1 MLKNKLLF
9 FEQKE
14 VLMSTQKA
22 PAFHGSDLEAIS
34 AYYNIP
40 QESIV
45 GFGANVNPLGLSD
58 YVRRTLCENI
68 DVITRYPDRNYVSL
82 RNVIAQYCDIDSD
95 YVVTGNGSTEL
106 ISLLISQQ
114 NAKHALVIGP
124 TYSEYERE
132 LSLTGGKMSF
142 YNLKENNDFEFDLED
157 FKKNLKEDVDF
168 LILCNP
174 NNPTSSVIKKGQLEI
189 LIQECQT
196 RNIFVMID
204 ETYVEFAPCVEE
216 ITVTSL
222 VEKYNNFMI
231 LRGVSKF
238 FAAPGIRLGYGIT
251 SNKDFLVTLKRHQ
264 NPWSLNSLGALAG
277 ELMLTD
283 TYYIKKT
290 RELILHERDYMC
302 RQLETF
308 KYAKYYKPYGNFILV
323 KILKDDLTSQDVFEH
338 CIKKGLMIRD
348 CASFESLEGEYIR
361 FCVMSPKDNQRL
373 MNCLAEILN

>member
-1 MLKNKLLF
+1 
-9 FEQKE
+9 
-14 VLMSTQKA
+14 MSTQKA

-58 YVRRTLCENI
+58 YVRRTLCENL

-82 RNVIAQYCDIDSD
+82 RKVIAEYCSVNTD

-106 ISLLISQQ
+106 ISLLISQR

-142 YNLKENNDFEFDLED
+142 YNLKEDNNFEFDLKD
-157 FKKNLKEDVDF
+157 FLLNLKEDVDF

-174 NNPTSSVIKKGQLEI
+174 NNPTSSVIRKDNLEN
-189 LIQECQT
+189 LINECEK

-216 ITVTSL
+216 ITAASL
-222 VEKYNNFMI
+222 VEKYSNFMI
-231 LRGVSKF
+231 LRGISKF
-238 FAAPGIRLGYGIT
+238 FAAPGLRLGYGIT
-251 SNKDFLVTLKRHQ
+251 SNKEFLATLKRHQ

-290 RELILHERDYMC
+290 RELILNERKKMC
-302 RQLETF
+302 QQLATF
-308 KYAKYYKPYGNFILV
+308 RYAKYYEPYGNFILI
-323 KILKDDLTSQDVFEH
+323 KITKDNLTSQDVFEH

-348 CASFESLEGEYIR
+348 CSTFESLNGEYVR
-361 FCVMSPKDNQRL
+361 FCMMSPKDNQRL
-373 MNCLAEILN
+373 MDCLKEILN

>member
-1 MLKNKLLF
+1 
-9 FEQKE
+9 
-14 VLMSTQKA
+14 MSTQKA

-34 AYYNIP
+34 AYYKIP

-58 YVRRTLCENI
+58 YVRRSLCENL

-82 RNVIAQYCDIDSD
+82 RKFIAGYSNVNFD

-106 ISLLISQQ
+106 ISLLISQR

-142 YNLKENNDFEFDLED
+142 YDLKEENNFAFNLDDFID
-157 FKKNLKEDVDF
+157 NLQEDVDF

-174 NNPTSSVIKKGQLEI
+174 NNPTSSVIKKGLLEQ

-216 ITVTSL
+216 ITATSL

-251 SNKDFLVTLKRHQ
+251 SNKEFLATLKLHQ

-290 RELILHERDYMC
+290 RELILGEREKMC
-302 RQLETF
+302 RQLGTF
-308 KYAKYYKPYGNFILV
+308 RYAKYYEPYGNFILV
-323 KILKDDLTSQDVFEH
+323 KILKEGLTSQDVFEH
-338 CIKKGLMIRD
+338 CIRKGLMIRD
-348 CASFESLEGEYIR
+348 CSSFENLEGEYIR
-361 FCVMSPKDNQRL
+361 FCMMSPKDNQRL
-373 MNCLAEILN
+373 MDCLKEILG

>member
-1 MLKNKLLF
+1 
-9 FEQKE
+9 
-14 VLMSTQKA
+14 MSTHKA

-68 DVITRYPDRNYVSL
+68 DVITRYPDRNYISL
-82 RNVIAQYCDIDSD
+82 RKVIAQYCNVDSD

-106 ISLLISQQ
+106 ISLLISQR

-142 YNLKENNDFEFDLED
+142 YNLKEENDFAFDFED

-174 NNPTSSVIKKGQLEI
+174 NNPTSSVLKKGQLEA

-204 ETYVEFAPCVEE
+204 ETYVEFAPYVEE
-216 ITVTSL
+216 ITAATL

-251 SNKDFLVTLKRHQ
+251 SNKDFLNTLKKHQ

-290 RELILHERDYMC
+290 RELILSERDKMC
-302 RQLETF
+302 NQLENF
-308 KYAKYYKPYGNFILV
+308 KHAKYYKPYGNFILV
-323 KILKDDLTSQDVFEH
+323 KITKDNLTSQEVFEH
-338 CIKKGLMIRD
+338 CIRQGLMIRD

-361 FCVMSPKDNQRL
+361 FCMMSPKDNQKL
-373 MNCLAEILN
+373 MSCLAEILN

>member
-1 MLKNKLLF
+1 
-9 FEQKE
+9 
-14 VLMSTQKA
+14 MSTQKA

-40 QESIV
+40 QESII

-82 RNVIAQYCDIDSD
+82 RKVIAEYCNVDED

-106 ISLLISQQ
+106 ISLLISQR

-142 YNLKENNDFEFDLED
+142 YNLKEEDDFEFDLDD

-174 NNPTSSVIKKGQLEI
+174 NNPTSSVIKKNQLEI
-189 LIQECQT
+189 LINECKN

-204 ETYVEFAPCVEE
+204 ETYVEFAPDVAE
-216 ITVTSL
+216 ITATSL
-222 VEKYNNFMI
+222 VEKYSNFMI

-238 FAAPGIRLGYGIT
+238 FASPGIRLGYGIT
-251 SNKDFLVTLKRHQ
+251 SNKDFLLTLKTHQ

-283 TYYIKKT
+283 TYYIKRT
-290 RELILHERDYMC
+290 RDLILPERDKMC
-302 RQLETF
+302 RQLDSF
-308 KYAKYYKPYGNFILV
+308 RYAKYYEPYGNFILV
-323 KILKDDLTSQDVFEH
+323 KITKEGLTSQDVFEH
-338 CIKKGLMIRD
+338 CIKEGLMIRD
-348 CASFESLEGEYIR
+348 CASFDSLNGEFIR
-361 FCVMSPKDNQRL
+361 FCMMNPKDNKRL
-373 MNCLAEILN
+373 MTCLSQVLN